1 MGKHKEEREAIN
13 VIREERI
20 EKKEKRK
27 ITCTRHIFNRKS
39 LRCVTVVNREDYR
52 GQSVTF

>member
-1 MGKHKEEREAIN
+1 MGKHKEEREAVN

-27 ITCTRHIFNRKS
+27 INVQDTFTLIFNRKS
-39 LRCVTVVNREDYR
+39 FRCVTIANRENP
-52 GQSVTF
+52 

>member
-1 MGKHKEEREAIN
+1 MGKHKEEREAVN

-27 ITCTRHIFNRKS
+27 ITCTRHIYPYF
-39 LRCVTVVNREDYR
+39 
-52 GQSVTF
+52 